1 MKVAKAGMWQPLE
14 KRLAEEFLN
23 QQEFFVKKMLLF
35 SWARQPPQKEGA
47 FGKKVVASLECRPA
61 ERPLVYITRW
71 PCKRGAGLGWAEAWE
86 PPQMF

>member
-1 MKVAKAGMWQPLE
+1 MWQPLE
-14 KRLAEEFLN
+14 KRLAEEFLKPAGILC
-23 QQEFFVKKMLLF
+23 KKDAAFLLGK
-35 SWARQPPQKEGA
+35 ATPQKEGA